1 MSRPAAS
8 SASSTMNLDSYAVH
22 SKNQYAAHA
31 LTRNLLSGS
40 MERLAKRCKL
50 EDIASISSGSP
61 LRRRHI
67 IDLGSADG
75 TSTMETLRFAVRRLN
90 DGAGAPTPLR
100 VTFEEHPASDE
111 AKLRASLDGHR
122 GWFAAEDVTWD
133 VRMQSFYEP
142 LFEPESVDFMMS
154 YICLH
159 WLDTTDVSDGGDI
172 SDWKTLG
179 AAGTTAGGGA
189 SRLDWVH
196 VNEPGVP
203 PSVRER
209 WRTDL
214 ADAHLGKFLALR
226 AGELRPGAEMVIVM
240 VGCPHEYVSPSDGGQ
255 SPLTRAMKRCIERGE
270 LRPEILDRTTVPY
283 FLRTPKDIET
293 ALAVAS
299 DLEMGDSTRRR
310 PGALLEMVNCELI
323 QTMTRGE
330 DGDVLGGA
338 FDLYWSIHSNAVEAA
353 GPTAEE
359 SDRVRAEARRV
370 FDEIYDGEVGIP
382 TSFVACTF
390 RRRTR
395 EPWAP

>member
-1 MSRPAAS
+1 M
-8 SASSTMNLDSYAVH
+8 
-22 SKNQYAAHA
+22 Q
-31 LTRNLLSGS
+31 
-40 MERLAKRCKL
+40 
-50 EDIASISSGSP
+50 
-61 LRRRHI
+61 
-67 IDLGSADG
+67 
-75 TSTMETLRFAVRRLN
+75 RLN

-111 AKLRASLDGHR
+111 AKLRANLDGHR
-122 GWFAAEDVTWD
+122 GWFVARDVTWD

-142 LFEPESVDFMMS
+142 LFEPESVDFIMS

-159 WLDTTDVSDGGDI
+159 WLDTTDVPDGGSI

-179 AAGTTAGGGA
+179 AELEGGA
-189 SRLDWVH
+189 PRLDWVH
-196 VNEPGVP
+196 INEPGVP

-214 ADAHLGKFLALR
+214 ADAHRAKFLALR
-226 AGELRPGAEMVIVM
+226 ASELRPGAEMVLVM
-240 VGCPHEYVSPSDGGQ
+240 VGRPHEYVSPPDGGR

-283 FLRTPKDIET
+283 FLRTPRDIET

-299 DLEMGDSTRRR
+299 ELEMGDSTRRW
-310 PGALLEMVNCELI
+310 PGALLELVNCELI
-323 QTMTRGE
+323 RTMTRGD

-353 GPTAEE
+353 GTSAEE

-370 FDEIYDGEVGIP
+370 FDEIYDGEGGIP
-382 TSFVACTF
+382 SSFVACTF

>member
-159 WLDTTDVSDGGDI
+159 WLDTTDVSDG
-172 SDWKTLG
+172 
-179 AAGTTAGGGA
+179 
-189 SRLDWVH
+189 
-196 VNEPGVP
+196 
-203 PSVRER
+203 
-209 WRTDL
+209 
-214 ADAHLGKFLALR
+214 
-226 AGELRPGAEMVIVM
+226 
-240 VGCPHEYVSPSDGGQ
+240 
-255 SPLTRAMKRCIERGE
+255 RGN
-270 LRPEILDRTTVPY
+270 IG
-283 FLRTPKDIET
+283 
-293 ALAVAS
+293 
-299 DLEMGDSTRRR
+299 LENPRRR
-310 PGALLEMVNCELI
+310 GDHR
-323 QTMTRGE
+323 RG
-330 DGDVLGGA
+330 GSVPA
-338 FDLYWSIHSNAVEAA
+338 
-353 GPTAEE
+353 
-359 SDRVRAEARRV
+359 
-370 FDEIYDGEVGIP
+370 
-382 TSFVACTF
+382 
-390 RRRTR
+390 
-395 EPWAP
+395 